1 MLRTSKILFEGKKAS
16 HEGNVVS
23 AVSAALFGSV
33 GLISLV
39 YRVYKKIKFE
49 LSLGARY
56 SDRMMGVPSPIT
68 VPPKE
73 PEEAPALPRV
83 RGFFI
88 PPARQLLDGARLTLH
103 QSLPRSLCR
112 TVSLH

>member
-16 HEGNVVS
+16 HERNVVS

-56 SDRMMGVPSPIT
+56 SDRMMGVPSPSLFPQRNPKKPRLSPVSGASSYHQRVSSWT
-68 VPPKE
+68 VP
-73 PEEAPALPRV
+73 V
-83 RGFFI
+83 
-88 PPARQLLDGARLTLH
+88 
-103 QSLPRSLCR
+103 
-112 TVSLH
+112 

>member
-1 MLRTSKILFEGKKAS
+1 MRVISGK
-16 HEGNVVS
+16 VVS

-33 GLISLV
+33 GLISLA

-73 PEEAPALPRV
+73 PEEAPSPPVGASSYSVEWAL
-83 RGFFI
+83 
-88 PPARQLLDGARLTLH
+88 Q
-103 QSLPRSLCR
+103 
-112 TVSLH
+112 